1 MMDMCEQD
9 DMEDNYP
16 LYNAHTEYF
25 IYTLCKE
32 ACFQG
37 DLTKKTMGI
46 IRKEISVVINSIQLI
61 LSSNNLDKFFDMYFS
76 FKENGGIDNI
86 VFSISGPVVKDE
98 EYWRS
103 EVD

>member
-1 MMDMCEQD
+1 MYHYINDDVKIDFKLSQDLQYMMDMCEQD

-37 DLTKKTMGI
+37 DLTKKQWELLE
-46 IRKEISVVINSIQLI
+46 RRYPL
-61 LSSNNLDKFFDMYFS
+61 
-76 FKENGGIDNI
+76 
-86 VFSISGPVVKDE
+86 
-98 EYWRS
+98 
-103 EVD
+103 